1 MHYRFEKKNITDS
14 KKHQHFPA
22 QTPTQIRAAPFEK
35 IKIKT
40 HDRNAFQRGTRGTN
54 TQIIRPSNEPTRQS
68 IKLMFRC
75 HISPPHDQ
83 LPLSNSGSHPTE
95 HYPILR
101 SLLFFVFFFSLPP
114 PLSPQFRKFKYFQ
127 NLFIF
132 IYRCRSCFATIS
144 IFQCFKVWSSKGRSS
159 QLRAQRVTGVVLHC
173 NQCILGSSCDCDQTA
188 ENGV

>member
-40 HDRNAFQRGTRGTN
+40 HDRNAFQRGTRVTN

-75 HISPPHDQ
+75 HLSPPHDQ
-83 LPLSNSGSHPTE
+83 LPLSNYGSHPTE
-95 HYPILR
+95 HYPNLR
-101 SLLFFVFFFSLPP
+101 SLLFFVFFFFTPTAFES
-114 PLSPQFRKFKYFQ
+114 
-127 NLFIF
+127 
-132 IYRCRSCFATIS
+132 TIS
-144 IFQCFKVWSSKGRSS
+144 KIQIFSKPLYFYIQVPLLFCYYFHFS
-159 QLRAQRVTGVVLHC
+159 VL
-173 NQCILGSSCDCDQTA
+173 QSLEQ
-188 ENGV
+188 